1 MPKSLQPKIYKVKK
15 KTIDEDKNNYVIKF
29 KNLTREQVKQLRV
42 ELDDVCTHFF
52 DKPEVSEY

>member
-1 MPKSLQPKIYKVKK
+1 MPKSAAPKIYKVKK
-15 KTIDEDKNNYVIKF
+15 KTLDEHKDNYVIKF

-42 ELDDVCTHFF
+42 ELDDVCAHFF